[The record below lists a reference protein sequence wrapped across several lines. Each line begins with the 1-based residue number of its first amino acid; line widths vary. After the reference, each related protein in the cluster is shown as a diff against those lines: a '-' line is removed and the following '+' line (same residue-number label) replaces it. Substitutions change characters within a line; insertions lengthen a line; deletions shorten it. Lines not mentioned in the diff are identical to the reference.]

1 MSANVL
7 LTCRS
12 IGKSFGI
19 RTLFESLSL
28 SFLSGERCGLIGPNG
43 SGKSTL
49 LKIMAGIETVDSGE
63 VQRKRDAKLVYLP
76 QKDSFEPG
84 ASVEQVLAAALPASA
99 GEGQVPRKVVEM
111 AWRVELPELSTL
123 ADELSGGWRKRLAI
137 ARALIQEPDLLL
149 LDEPTN
155 HLDLEGILWLEEVLR
170 SSPFAFVLVSHDRT
184 VLENATNRLIEL
196 NRAYPE
202 GYLRV
207 EGSYSTFLERRE
219 DLLSIQQRRE
229 AVLSNKVRREIEW
242 LRRGPKARTTKAQAR
257 IDAAG
262 ALQQEL
268 AAVGERNRQNR
279 SVQIEFDGTG
289 RKTKKL
295 LEGKGLSL
303 AREGRRLF
311 DGLDLTLSPGS
322 RLGIMGRNGSGKSSL
337 LHVLIG
343 DIEPDA
349 GRVHT
354 ADGIRIVLFDQKRER
369 LDQDASLKDSLCP
382 SGDTVVFRERP
393 LHVAS
398 WAKRFLFRPD
408 QLPLPVF
415 RLSGGEQSRALIA
428 RLMLR
433 PADILLLDEPTNDID
448 IPTIEVLEE
457 ALAEFP
463 GAVVLITHDR
473 LLMDSLC
480 DRALALDGQ
489 GGAEFYADSGQWLAA
504 RESGRTADQPTKA
517 RKEPKPRR
525 GKEAKLPY
533 AQQSELNRMEATI
546 EQAEARAGEI
556 RSELHDPAIASD
568 AGRLAE
574 LQNELE
580 AAEAEVQ
587 RLYGRWDE
595 LEKMLAELNSGGEG

>member
-12 IGKSFGI
+12 IGKAFGV
-19 RTLFESLSL
+19 RTLFENLSL

-63 VQRKRDAKLVYLP
+63 ILRKREAKLVYLP
-76 QKDSFEPG
+76 QRDDFEPG
-84 ASVEQVLAAALPASA
+84 ASVGQVLAAALPTGA
-99 GEGQVPRKVVEM
+99 GEGPASRKVVEM
-111 AWRVELPELSTL
+111 SWRMDLPELTTP
-123 ADELSGGWRKRLAI
+123 AEELSGGWRKRLAI

-155 HLDLEGILWLEEVLR
+155 HLDLEGILWLEEILR

-202 GYLRV
+202 GFLRV

-219 DLLSIQQRRE
+219 DLLAGQQRRE
-229 AVLSNKVRREIEW
+229 SVLSNKVRREIEW

-311 DGLDLTLSPGS
+311 DCLDLTLSPGS

-337 LHVLIG
+337 LHVLG
-343 DIEPDA
+343 GEVEPDA
-349 GRVHT
+349 GIVRT

-369 LDQDASLKDSLCP
+369 LDQDASLKDSLSP

-408 QLPLPVF
+408 QLPLPVS

-448 IPTIEVLEE
+448 IPTLEVLEE

-480 DRALALDGQ
+480 DRVLALDGQ
-489 GGAEFYADSGQWLAA
+489 GRAEFYADSGQWLAA
-504 RESGRTADQPTKA
+504 RESGRPVDQPPKA
-517 RKEPKPRR
+517 RKEPKPRK

-533 AQQSELNRMEATI
+533 AQQSELNRMESTI
-546 EQAEARAGEI
+546 EQAEARAEEL
-556 RSELHDPAIASD
+556 RSNLHDPAIASD
-568 AGRLAE
+568 AGRLSE
-574 LQNELE
+574 LQGELE

-587 RLYGRWDE
+587 RLYERWEE
-595 LEKMLAELNSGGEG
+595 LEGMLAELNRGEEG